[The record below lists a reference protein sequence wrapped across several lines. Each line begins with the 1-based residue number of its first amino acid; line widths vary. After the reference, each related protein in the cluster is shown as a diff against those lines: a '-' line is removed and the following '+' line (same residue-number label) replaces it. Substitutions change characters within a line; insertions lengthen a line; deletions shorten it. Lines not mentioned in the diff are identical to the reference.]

1 MTIALVLQS
10 NTAAQL
16 KLQHYTY
23 KLKKTKYTRTN
34 ITNHRNEYAVDI
46 IIIIIIII
54 IFFNNKLT
62 SATSTQYMDSEQY
75 NRYTIEVQHVQL
87 NAINILES

>member
-23 KLKKTKYTRTN
+23 KLKKKLITLEQIPQIIEMTVNTYT
-34 ITNHRNEYAVDI
+34 
-46 IIIIIIII
+46 
-54 IFFNNKLT
+54 
-62 SATSTQYMDSEQY
+62 
-75 NRYTIEVQHVQL
+75 
-87 NAINILES
+87 